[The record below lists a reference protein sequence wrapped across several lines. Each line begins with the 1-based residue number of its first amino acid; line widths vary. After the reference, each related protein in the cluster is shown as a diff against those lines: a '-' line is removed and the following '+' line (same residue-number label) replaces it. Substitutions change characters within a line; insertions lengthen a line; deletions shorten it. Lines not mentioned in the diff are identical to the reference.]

1 MVCIASWQLS
11 LDRDEMPNR
20 SILQIVSGF
29 KPSADGM
36 GDFARR
42 LGMTLWQRNNLRSHF
57 VVYRTPSKPFD
68 SGQVHPNT
76 LSYAAEP
83 SASALI
89 EEVDR
94 LQRQQKFDCV
104 LLHYGPYAYSRTGE
118 PLEFVHEMADIAVD
132 SRLLV
137 FFHELYAS
145 GMPWQRAFWTNRQQ
159 RESVGQLLSNASVG
173 FSSNAKYMQRLDS
186 INKNGCDL
194 IKIPIFSNIGE
205 PEGLRPL
212 RQRSRQMVIFGQL
225 VTRNRLYREHR
236 RLLENMCRTLRIE
249 KVIDVGS
256 GHSPNLPAALGGA
269 QVRSTGWMD
278 EDQLSELMADSIAGV
293 VGYWPDVWEKS
304 GIIAAYQAHALV
316 PILVELEPR
325 NIPAPPYLPYVLAE
339 SISSFVSRD
348 GSTSDAGMQQIAD
361 AAHAYY
367 MRHQSVQCCADVIM
381 NCTNA
386 DE

>member
-1 MVCIASWQLS
+1 
-11 LDRDEMPNR
+11 
-20 SILQIVSGF
+20 
-29 KPSADGM
+29 M

-42 LGMTLWQRNNLRSHF
+42 LGTTLWQRNNLRSHF

-68 SGQVHPNT
+68 SGQIHPNT
-76 LSYAAEP
+76 LSYTAEP

-94 LQRQQKFDCV
+94 LQRRQKFDCV

-118 PLEFVHEMADIAVD
+118 PLELVREMEDIAAD
-132 SRLLV
+132 ARLLV

-159 RESVGQLLSNASVG
+159 RDSVAQLLRNSSVA
-173 FSSNAKYMQRLDS
+173 FSSNAKYMKRLKAMNEAD
-186 INKNGCDL
+186 CEL

-205 PEGLRPL
+205 PEALRPL
-212 RQRSRQMVIFGQL
+212 KQRPRQLVVFGQL

-236 RLLENMCRTLRIE
+236 RVLENVCRALRIE
-249 KVIDVGS
+249 TVVDVGS
-256 GHSPNLPAALGGA
+256 GHSPSIPSAFAGA

-304 GIIAAYQAHALV
+304 GVIAAYQAHALV

-339 SISSFVSRD
+339 SISSFVNRD
-348 GSTSDAGMQQIAD
+348 GSASDSGLQQIAD

-367 MRHQSVQCCADVIM
+367 TRHQSVQRCADVIRD
-381 NCTNA
+381 CINA
-386 DE
+386 DA